1 MRKEKLID
9 DLTDQSKVSKG
20 IKSSTNAL
28 IYSENS
34 EEDGRIKNE
43 WLHVDI
49 EKWIKQEDMIWKMAE
64 KHSRGLE
71 NYSSFL
77 CVWCQF
83 TRAEKYNFYFTNP
96 KSLSWKWRNFW
107 RIPHNI
113 W

>member
-49 EKWIKQEDMIWKMAE
+49 EK
-64 KHSRGLE
+64 
-71 NYSSFL
+71 
-77 CVWCQF
+77 
-83 TRAEKYNFYFTNP
+83 
-96 KSLSWKWRNFW
+96 
-107 RIPHNI
+107 
-113 W
+113 